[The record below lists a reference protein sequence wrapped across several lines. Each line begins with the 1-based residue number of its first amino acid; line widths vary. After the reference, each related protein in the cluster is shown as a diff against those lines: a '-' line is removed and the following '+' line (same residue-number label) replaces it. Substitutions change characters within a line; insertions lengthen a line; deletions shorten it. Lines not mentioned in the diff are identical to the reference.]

1 MEQYAN
7 SGPTAQWKYCDFTIP
22 INGMSC
28 CSNSRVDIRTLLAAV
43 RFPVCASLDGDQT
56 GSCIIMPGSMRRNV
70 DGIVPGLRNG
80 EGLFHPVRFFYRT
93 TPEQPLE
100 FAAELRRTFIA
111 HLSARNRRRYVVSH

>member
-1 MEQYAN
+1 MRAVRLRFDSDSERISRCERPFAEQYAN

-43 RFPVCASLDGDQT
+43 RFPVCASLDRDQS

-70 DGIVPGLRNG
+70 DGAGPGLRNS
-80 EGLFHPVRFFYRT
+80 ESLFHPVRFFYRT
-93 TPEQPLE
+93 TPE
-100 FAAELRRTFIA
+100 
-111 HLSARNRRRYVVSH
+111 